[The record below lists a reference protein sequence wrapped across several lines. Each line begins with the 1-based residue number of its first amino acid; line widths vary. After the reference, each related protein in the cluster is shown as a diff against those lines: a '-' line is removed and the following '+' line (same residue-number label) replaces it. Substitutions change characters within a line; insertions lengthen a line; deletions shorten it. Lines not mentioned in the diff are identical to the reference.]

1 MVSAGFRFTLIC
13 TRRWLP
19 GSRNRSEQY
28 TVLGQAAMA
37 TTNHVP
43 GQPGDLACSEPCLD
57 GKQNDDPVSVEV
69 PGYVSADI
77 LKGLYRTSNRSTIQI
92 V

>member
-1 MVSAGFRFTLIC
+1 
-13 TRRWLP
+13 
-19 GSRNRSEQY
+19 
-28 TVLGQAAMA
+28 MA

-57 GKQNDDPVSVEV
+57 GEQNDDPVSVEV
-69 PGYVSADI
+69 PGDVSADI
-77 LKGLYRTSNRSTIQI
+77 LNGLHRTSNRSTIQI